1 MQNGAAG
8 GGPVKGKIIKGIA
21 GFYYVHVPG
30 RGVYE
35 CRAKGIFRNIGVK
48 PLVGDLAQIDIL
60 SEDPKEGNIR
70 AVLPRNNTLIRPAC
84 ANVDQA
90 MVIFALRDPEPNFG
104 LLDRFLLIM
113 QQQGVDTVICFNK
126 QDLASEEEISQVMA
140 DYAGCGCRLLCVS
153 AQEKRGIEELHD
165 ILEGKTTVVAGPS
178 GVGKSSITN
187 LVFPDAEMQTG
198 SVSEKIRRGKHTTR
212 HAQLFAVNEDTYIMD
227 TPGFSTIW
235 LTQLEKEDVKMYFPE
250 FLPYFRDCRFGGCNH
265 LKEPDCAVKAAL
277 SEGEISRR
285 RYDSYVNIYE
295 EIAQQRRY

>member
-1 MQNGAAG
+1 MKNGAAG
-8 GGPVKGKIIKGIA
+8 SEPVKGKIIKGIA

-30 RGVYE
+30 KGVYE

-48 PLVGDLAQIDIL
+48 PLVGDYTQIDIL

-70 AVLPRNNTLIRPAC
+70 AVLPRENTLIRPAC

-104 LLDRFLLIM
+104 LLDRFLLLM

-126 QDLASEEEISQVMA
+126 QDLASEEEISQVMT

-153 AQEKRGIEELHD
+153 AQENRGMEELHD

-187 LVFPDAEMQTG
+187 LVFPEAEMQTG
-198 SVSEKIRRGKHTTR
+198 SVSEKIRRGRHTTR
-212 HAQLFAVNEDTYIMD
+212 HSELFAMNESTYIMD

-235 LTQLEKEDVKMYFPE
+235 LTGFEKEEVKEYFPE

-265 LKEPDCAVKAAL
+265 LKEPDCAVKTAL
-277 SEGEISRR
+277 SEGKISRR
-285 RYDSYVNIYE
+285 RYESYVNIYE
-295 EIAQQRRY
+295 EISQQRRY

>member
-1 MQNGAAG
+1 MAGGAA

-30 RGVYE
+30 MGVYE
-35 CRAKGIFRNIGVK
+35 CRAKGIFRNIGIK
-48 PLVGDLAQIDIL
+48 PLVGDMTEIDIL
-60 SEDPKEGNIR
+60 AEDPKEGNIR
-70 AVLPRNNTLIRPAC
+70 AVLPRENTLIRPAC

-90 MVIFALRDPEPNFG
+90 MVIFAMRDPEPNFG
-104 LLDRFLLIM
+104 LLDRFLLLM

-126 QDLASEEEISQVMA
+126 QDLASEDEISQIMA
-140 DYAGCGCRLLCVS
+140 DYGGCGCRLLCVS
-153 AQEKRGIEELHD
+153 AQESQGMEELHE

-187 LVFPDAEMQTG
+187 LVFPEAEMQTG

-235 LTQLEKEDVKMYFPE
+235 LTELEKEDVKLYFPE

-265 LKEPDCAVKAAL
+265 IKEPDCAVKAAL
-277 SEGEISRR
+277 SEGKISRR

>member
-1 MQNGAAG
+1 MKNAG
-8 GGPVKGKIIKGIA
+8 SGSAREKGKIIKGIA
-21 GFYYVHVPG
+21 GFYYVHIPG

-35 CRAKGIFRNIGVK
+35 CRAKGVFRNIGVK
-48 PLVGDLAQIDIL
+48 PLVGDEAEIDIL
-60 SEDPKEGNIR
+60 SEDPREGNIR
-70 AVLPRNNTLIRPAC
+70 AVLPRRNSLIRPAC

-104 LLDRFLLIM
+104 LLDRFLLLM

-126 QDLASEEEISQVMA
+126 QDLVTEEEIFQIIG
-140 DYAGCGCRLLCVS
+140 DYAGCGCRLLSVS
-153 AQEKRGIEELHD
+153 AQEKQGMEILRE

-198 SVSEKIRRGKHTTR
+198 TVSEKIRRGRHTTR
-212 HAQLFAVNEDTYIMD
+212 HSELFAMNEDTYIMD

-235 LTQLEKEDVKMYFPE
+235 LTGFEKEDVKEYFPE
-250 FLPYFRDCRFGGCNH
+250 FYPYFGDCRFGGCNH

-277 SEGEISRR
+277 ADGKISRR